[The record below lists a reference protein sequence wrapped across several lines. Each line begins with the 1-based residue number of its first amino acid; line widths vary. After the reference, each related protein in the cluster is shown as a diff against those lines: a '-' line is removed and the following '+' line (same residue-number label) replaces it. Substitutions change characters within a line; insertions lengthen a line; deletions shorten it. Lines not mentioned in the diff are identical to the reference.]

1 MLKNILYSSV
11 EDYKKDLAKVGVA
24 FVGGVA
30 VGILLSKAI
39 NGKTFDNIKNQANTF
54 VSEVSS
60 QTNEIMEP
68 AQEIEI
74 IDSDEKKEILDLKKE
89 KEKIKVD
96 IELEDDDE

>member
-39 NGKTFDNIKNQANTF
+39 NGKTSKN
-54 VSEVSS
+54 
-60 QTNEIMEP
+60 
-68 AQEIEI
+68 
-74 IDSDEKKEILDLKKE
+74 K
-89 KEKIKVD
+89 
-96 IELEDDDE
+96 